1 MRKLEVKIRQI
12 IWAFKKS
19 FEPAECFSV
28 NYQGFKFVIKPSF
41 TKDNCWN
48 LHARGNK
55 TPLFYRIDGNELKV
69 NYISF
74 KKWFGNFKSM
84 YLHQKWSQYS
94 IDIRKPIGTRLSYI
108 NSDNI
113 RF

>member
-1 MRKLEVKIRQI
+1 MRKLEVKIRQT

-19 FEPAECFSV
+19 FEPSECFSV
-28 NYQGFKFVIKPSF
+28 NYEGFEFVIKPSF

-48 LHARGNK
+48 LYARGTK
-55 TPLFYRIDGNELKV
+55 EPLFYRIDGNKLKV
-69 NYISF
+69 NYRSF
-74 KKWFGNFKSM
+74 KRWFSNFKSM
-84 YLHQKWSQYS
+84 YRHQKFSWYS

-108 NSDNI
+108 SSDNI